1 MLSMEN
7 IQEIKKYLNT
17 EVKNTG
23 KTFNLYMLC
32 LNAYCKAYVKL
43 SDVAKQLSYGV
54 IPDDDAVTASE
65 GVASIKDF
73 LVQLKSLL
81 IKKPIEETEVTNF
94 YNCHIPFSTKAYK
107 SHLENGFLVGKEYLD
122 HDIIAA
128 LKKEVSPKTLD
139 QYELVIYLEYAKEA
153 ES

>member
-1 MLSMEN
+1 MEN
-7 IQEIKKYLNT
+7 IKEIKEYLNT
-17 EVKNTG
+17 EVKNTA
-23 KTFNLYMLC
+23 KTFNLYKLC

-65 GVASIKDF
+65 EVASIKDF

-94 YNCHIPFSTKAYK
+94 YNCQIPFCTRNKTY
-107 SHLENGFLVGKEYLD
+107 LENGFLVGKEYLD

>member
-1 MLSMEN
+1 MEN
-7 IQEIKKYLNT
+7 LNEIKEYLNT
-17 EVKNTG
+17 EAKNTE
-23 KTFNLYMLC
+23 KTFKFYQLC

-54 IPDDDAVTASE
+54 IPDDDAVTASSE
-65 GVASIKDF
+65 VANIKDY
-73 LVQLKSLL
+73 LLQLKALL
-81 IKKPIEETEVTNF
+81 IKKPIEETQITNF
-94 YNCHIPFSTKAYK
+94 YNCQIPFCTRNKTY
-107 SHLENGFLVGKEYLD
+107 LENGFLVGKEYLD